1 MGTGYQVRAPEQTGS
16 LCLWWRK
23 GPGAGGGDGRRSQ
36 DPEGAAALP
45 SDAPIPF
52 PCSSAGPRSVATG
65 VQISLSI
72 RKNGGHRATRCNC
85 HPEGAVSLSTDSSC
99 VEEILREMTHSWP
112 PPLTAIHTPGKAE
125 QTKFPIPS
133 KESQH
138 LTSGYNGQKRC
149 NVSGNKTATKPVPQK
164 SMLEDD
170 LKLSSDEDESEQ
182 GAEKTKPRSTPL
194 K

>member
-1 MGTGYQVRAPEQTGS
+1 MWSASPPEHTGSCCAFAEGLCRRVLLYRAP
-16 LCLWWRK
+16 
-23 GPGAGGGDGRRSQ
+23 GGGRPARWHW
-36 DPEGAAALP
+36 DPGPTETP
-45 SDAPIPF
+45 T
-52 PCSSAGPRSVATG
+52 SSPLAQS
-65 VQISLSI
+65 
-72 RKNGGHRATRCNC
+72 
-85 HPEGAVSLSTDSSC
+85 VSLSTESSC

-133 KESQH
+133 KDSQH

-149 NVSGNKTATKPVPQK
+149 NVPGNKTATKPVPQK

-182 GAEKTKPRSTPL
+182 AADKTKPRSAPL